1 MNMATQPLP
10 EETPSSAASATAE
23 APKGRDVSIVR
34 SWPEHLQSLA
44 TTIVI
49 AIFVIIFIVQAFQ
62 IPSGSMENTL
72 LVGDYVL
79 VDKFAYAPAGHWG
92 WLVPYEKLHR
102 GDIVVFKWPVHPE
115 QHFVKRLI
123 GLPGDRIRLING
135 RVYIDGEQQRENYA
149 VYKSSNHDYFRD
161 EFPLHRGIPSGVTA
175 AWMDELPRFTIENEL
190 VVPEDCYFMMGDN
203 RDDSSDSRYWGFVP
217 RENVVGRPL
226 LIYFSMRQF
235 DDDPMVLGADD
246 KIGRFMDRIRELPT
260 MARWGRVLHFVK

>member
-10 EETPSSAASATAE
+10 DPAPDATAPPAE
-23 APKGRDVSIVR
+23 EPVKHRKASVIR

-44 TTIVI
+44 STIVI

-62 IPSGSMENTL
+62 IPSGSMEDTL

-79 VDKFAYAPAGHWG
+79 VDKFAYAPPGQWH
-92 WLVPYEKLHR
+92 WLVPYDKLRR

-135 RVYIDGEQQRENYA
+135 RVFINGELQREDYA
-149 VYKSSNHDYFRD
+149 VYKFSNHDYFRD
-161 EFPLHRGIPSGVTA
+161 EFPLHRGFPPGVTR

-190 VVPEDCYFMMGDN
+190 VVPEDSYFMMGDN

-217 RENVVGRPL
+217 RENVVGKPL
-226 LIYFSMRQF
+226 LIYFSMRHF
-235 DDDPMVLGADD
+235 DDDPLLVRADG
-246 KIGRFMDRIRELPT
+246 KIGRFVDRLREWPT
-260 MARWGRVLHFVK
+260 MARWGRVLRFVK

>member
-1 MNMATQPLP
+1 MATEPLP
-10 EETPSSAASATAE
+10 DPVSQAATSPAPADRNRDISAA
-23 APKGRDVSIVR
+23 R

-44 TTIVI
+44 STIVI
-49 AIFVIIFIVQAFQ
+49 AIFVIIFVVQAFQ

-79 VDKFAYAPAGHWG
+79 VDKFAYAPAGHWS

-123 GLPGDRIRLING
+123 GVPGDRIRLING
-135 RVYIDGEQQRENYA
+135 RVFINGKAVREDYA
-149 VYKSSNHDYFRD
+149 VYKFSNHDYFRD
-161 EFPLHRGIPSGVTA
+161 EFPLHKGVPSGITP
-175 AWMDELPRFTIENEL
+175 AWMADLPEFTIDNEL
-190 VVPEDCYFMMGDN
+190 IVPEGSYFMMGDN

-226 LIYFSMRQF
+226 LIYFSLRHF
-235 DDDPMVLGADD
+235 DDDPLLVRADD
-246 KIGRFMDRIRELPT
+246 KIGRFVDRLRDLPT
-260 MARWGRVLHFVK
+260 MTRWGRVLHFVK